1 VTQMRHA
8 ILVIPAI
15 VAAALTA
22 VMVILASQNRA
33 LAQPGSEPPGLLGT
47 LVLDAERLVQD
58 FLAGAERIAAAGTM
72 GADGAAPP
80 RDPKSW

>member
-8 ILVIPAI
+8 ILVILAI

-33 LAQPGSEPPGLLGT
+33 LAQPGGEPPGLLGT
-47 LVLDAERLVQD
+47 LVLDAERFMQD
-58 FLAGAERIAAAGTM
+58 FVAGPDRLAAAGTM
-72 GADGAAPP
+72 GGNIAAPL
-80 RDPKSW
+80 RDPKS